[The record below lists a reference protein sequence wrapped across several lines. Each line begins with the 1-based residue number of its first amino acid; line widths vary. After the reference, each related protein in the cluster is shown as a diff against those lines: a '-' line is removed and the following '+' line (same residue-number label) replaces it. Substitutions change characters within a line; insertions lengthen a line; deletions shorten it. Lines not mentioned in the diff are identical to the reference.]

1 MKLTT
6 KDALIGI
13 AFAIGYTIAAFVIG
27 GSLIHTY
34 LAVFILSSPLMIGV
48 LGIPF
53 YYIFKKDRGW
63 QFCVAVAVTL
73 FILGT
78 LIWIPAIWSVFTL
91 GGLDTFFY
99 LLLILACYMLPSVL
113 DGLIYTAKRF
123 WQWLG
128 NRSAL

>member
-1 MKLTT
+1 MKSTT

-13 AFAIGYTIAAFVIG
+13 AFAIGYAIVALMVG
-27 GSLIHTY
+27 GLLISTY
-34 LAVFILSSPLMIGV
+34 FTVFFLSSPLVVGV

-53 YYIFKKDRGW
+53 YYICKKDRGW

-78 LIWIPAIWSVFTL
+78 SIWIPAIWSVFTL

-99 LLLILACYMLPSVL
+99 LLLVLACYMLPSVL

-123 WQWLG
+123 WKWLG
-128 NRSAL
+128 ERTAI